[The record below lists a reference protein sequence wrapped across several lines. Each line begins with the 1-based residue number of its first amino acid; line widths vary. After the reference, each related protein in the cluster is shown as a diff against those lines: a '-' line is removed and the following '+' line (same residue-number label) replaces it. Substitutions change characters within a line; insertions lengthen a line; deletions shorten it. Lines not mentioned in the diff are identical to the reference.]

1 MGEFPS
7 PCFKSQ
13 QVEWGGSGLPFTPMS
28 SENTAPR
35 ADGARRPNRRRRK
48 FVRKDLQL
56 KIIFG
61 TLFVALIVLVIN
73 FQLPIMGMWIMRATS
88 TIWLDTHYN
97 LMIKLLVTSFA
108 TSFLLTIPL
117 AIWMGIVFSFQF
129 CGPIYKIK
137 KFFVELNSGRWD
149 RICRL
154 RKNDD
159 LKDVA
164 EVINQYVS
172 LARDRLRSQ
181 HETLEK
187 VRTFLETCDQSEQ
200 VESLLALIQEEGS
213 EYAPRLGVE
222 APAVPEVAVASAAET
237 ESQSPAETEAAVSSD
252 DAQGA
257 SVDDSSKEDA
267 PSDESDVKD
276 ASGDTES
283 STEEETVKA

>member
-1 MGEFPS
+1 
-7 PCFKSQ
+7 
-13 QVEWGGSGLPFTPMS
+13 MS
-28 SENTAPR
+28 NENTAAR
-35 ADGARRPNRRRRK
+35 AEGARQPNRRRRK

-88 TIWLDTHYN
+88 SIWLDTHYN
-97 LMIKLLVTSFA
+97 IMIKLLVTSFA

-154 RKNDD
+154 RKKDD

-164 EVINQYVS
+164 EVINQYVG

-181 HETLEK
+181 HETLER
-187 VRTFLETCDQSEQ
+187 VRAFLETCDQSDE
-200 VESLLALIQEEGS
+200 VDSLLALISAEDA
-213 EYAPRLGVE
+213 EYQPRLGAVE
-222 APAVPEVAVASAAET
+222 AIAEQREPALEDAAGREVSTV
-237 ESQSPAETEAAVSSD
+237 EAASRDRGEPEAAAAGRVRNTSADDRSAQHRPAAGDSD
-252 DAQGA
+252 D
-257 SVDDSSKEDA
+257 EDT
-267 PSDESDVKD
+267 DREEEIED
-276 ASGDTES
+276 ASGDTQS
-283 STEEETVKA
+283 DTDKETVTA

>member
-1 MGEFPS
+1 MSNDQTAAGA
-7 PCFKSQ
+7 
-13 QVEWGGSGLPFTPMS
+13 GGT
-28 SENTAPR
+28 R
-35 ADGARRPNRRRRK
+35 QPNRRRRK

-88 TIWLDTHYN
+88 SIWLDTHYN
-97 LMIKLLVTSFA
+97 IMIKLLVTSFA

-149 RICRL
+149 RLCRL
-154 RKNDD
+154 RKKDD

-164 EVINQYVS
+164 EVINQYVG

-181 HETLEK
+181 HEALEK
-187 VRTFLETCDQSEQ
+187 VRAFLETCGPSDQ
-200 VESLLALIQEEGS
+200 VGALLELIREEDA
-213 EYAPRLGVE
+213 EYQPRLG
-222 APAVPEVAVASAAET
+222 AVAASAEQSET
-237 ESQSPAETEAAVSSD
+237 ALEEAASRAGATAGAASRHGSRPEAGGSASNDAD
-252 DAQGA
+252 D
-257 SVDDSSKEDA
+257 DD
-267 PSDESDVKD
+267 VGD
-276 ASGDTES
+276 ASGETQSDTDK
-283 STEEETVKA
+283 ETVTA